1 MRKEILRMD
10 HIICMDNHIPV
21 LNHLG
26 MQVFTGEIYGVL
38 CLEHHGIEQMVEL
51 ICWNRPIQYGQVFFE
66 ENLVNSMEKSIS
78 GRNRVALIG
87 RESRLIDDLS
97 LADNLFV
104 IRRGFRKFVIPRRIL
119 QEQTQRML
127 DELNIQISPAALIQE
142 LGAFERLVA
151 EVLQAMVGQDHLII
165 LFDIS
170 DMLSSEEL
178 PRFHRLIRKL
188 TQEGYTF
195 LYIYN
200 HHEVLKSICDRI
212 GIFKAGRIEKVIAN
226 PTAITDAIRIFAR
239 YPYEKM
245 ATFEPDDNNAFAQMP
260 PVLQLE
266 EVQAEYIRNL
276 SFSVHPGE
284 NVLLWDQSNT
294 ILDEFMEL
302 LGKERKPVSGSLRL
316 PDAEAGGGRRIA
328 FIQRNPVR
336 STLFWEMSFLDNLC
350 FPLADKVPFFW
361 QKRYLRESVTKEFRG
376 ELGDLLDEPELY
388 NLNSKELYTLV
399 YYRYLIAKPSLVVCL
414 QPLSGADMYLRTHI
428 LSLMAKLRRH
438 GIAVLV
444 LNTELYDTLYIADR
458 LIQVEQGKVVA
469 EHPRC
474 RFDEVKIE
482 KKDIFPD

>member
-26 MQVFTGEIYGVL
+26 MQIFAGEIYGVL

-66 ENLVNSMEKSIS
+66 ENLVNSMEKSTF

-142 LGAFERLVA
+142 LGTFERLVA
-151 EVLQAMVGQDHLII
+151 EILQAMVGQDHLII

-200 HHEVLKSICDRI
+200 HHEVLKGICDRI

-226 PTAITDAIRIFAR
+226 PAAITEAIRIFAR

-245 ATFEPDDNNAFAQMP
+245 ATFEPDDNNAFAQMQ

-266 EVQAEYIRNL
+266 EVQAEYICNL

-284 NVLLWDQSNT
+284 NVLLLDQSNT
-294 ILDEFMEL
+294 ILDELMEL
-302 LGKERKPVSGSLRL
+302 LGKEREPVSGSLRL

-328 FIQRNPVR
+328 LIQRNPVR

-361 QKRYLRESVTKEFRG
+361 QKRHLRESVTKEFRG
-376 ELGDLLDEPELY
+376 ELGALLDEPELY

-428 LSLMAKLRRH
+428 LSLMARLRSH